1 MDVLGTRLI
10 VYLLDFEYKTGFHRT
25 ISFVCRYETKRF
37 DQVLFY
43 ENHFQSAVSGGVPT
57 GSKS

>member
-10 VYLLDFEYKTGFHRT
+10 HLLDFEYKTGFHRT
-25 ISFVCRYETKRF
+25 ISFRVRRYETKRF

-43 ENHFQSAVSGGVPT
+43 ENHFQKRRLGVPT
-57 GSKS
+57 